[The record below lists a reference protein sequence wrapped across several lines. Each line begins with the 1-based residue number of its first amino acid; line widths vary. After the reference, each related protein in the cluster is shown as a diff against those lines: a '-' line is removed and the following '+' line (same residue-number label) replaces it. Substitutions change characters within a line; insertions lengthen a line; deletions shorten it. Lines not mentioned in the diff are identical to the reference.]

1 MKKVFIIMMMALMSL
16 GAQAQT
22 FYGKVDETDLL
33 GSWEV
38 TSISGSYPYTS
49 YYVPL
54 GFKFGYDG
62 SCQKV
67 ISPNE
72 SLTFRAFFISNGD
85 KLHIIDCYWNMICEA
100 YIVKEFDTETM
111 VLNSLDKICTIELK
125 KTSTSIYSAR
135 MNSEKNKDGD
145 KYTIQGLKT
154 EDPEGIYIQ
163 NGKKFIAK

>member
-1 MKKVFIIMMMALMSL
+1 MKKVFMVMVMALMSL

-38 TSISGSYPYTS
+38 TSIAGTYPYTQN
-49 YYVPL
+49 YVPI

-67 ISPNE
+67 ISKNE

-100 YIVKEFDTETM
+100 YIVKEFDEETM
-111 VLNSLDKICTIELK
+111 VLSSLDKICTISLK
-125 KTSTSIYSAR
+125 KTSTSVYSAR
-135 MNSEKNKDGD
+135 MNSTQNNDGT
-145 KYTIQGLKT
+145 KYNVQGVKV

-163 NGKKFIAK
+163 NGQKFIAK